1 MEKTTKRQSVS
12 GIGKWLKRLFVLFF
26 VLMLGVIA
34 SGYFFYLSFE
44 DELPDVETLREVRY
58 QIPLRVYSNDGKLIA
73 QFGDKR
79 RIPINIEGTPQQLI
93 HAVLAAE
100 DQRFFSHPGIDFQ
113 GLMRAGIELIRTG
126 KKLQGASTITM
137 QVIRNFFL
145 SPEKTY
151 TRKVK
156 EIILSLQIENKL
168 SKGEILEL
176 YLNKIFLGHRAYGFG
191 AAADVYYG
199 EPLSELSLAEIAMI
213 AGLPKAPSRF
223 NPITNPNRALE
234 RRNYVLGR
242 MLDLG
247 YILKEAYQL
256 AISHPVTASLH
267 KPTVEAESPY
277 MAEMVRNSMFDRYG
291 ENVYTKGYK
300 AYATIESRLQK
311 TAIGALRETLHEYD
325 ERHGYRGPENSI
337 ADLSDEESWRG
348 KLKKIPKIGDTFP
361 GIVTSIAQKTI
372 KVVLADS
379 KTIDVPWEGLKWAR
393 QYISE
398 NSRGPKPKSARDI
411 LKPGDLIR
419 LRIDE
424 NGKWKLAQVPRAEGA
439 IVSLDPK
446 NGAILALSGGFDFYQ
461 SKYNRATQAQRQPG
475 SGFKPILY
483 TTALE
488 HGFTL
493 ASIINDAPVV
503 FDTPGL
509 DEDWRPKNY
518 SGKFFGPTRLRVALM
533 KSRNLVSIRLLQ
545 EIGIDPLIKS
555 AKRFGFTRQQL
566 PHTLSL
572 ALGSGSATPL
582 QMARTFAVFANG
594 GFLIEPYFTDRI
606 ESDEDEQFYQAE
618 PITACVECTHAS
630 SAEADTDTA
639 PRIISPQ
646 IHYLVNSM
654 LKDVIRRG
662 TGRKALSLERTDIAG
677 KTGTT
682 NEQRDAWFNGYSPTL
697 VTISWVGFDNSK
709 PLGARETGGQA
720 ALPMWLRYMK
730 VALARIPEHPVTQPN
745 GLVTVRIDSDTGLL
759 ASGENEKAITEI
771 FRSENV
777 PVQMAPDSVEESVE
791 ATESEKIEIES
802 LF

>member
-1 MEKTTKRQSVS
+1 MEKTTKRKSVS

-26 VLMLGVIA
+26 VLALCAIA
-34 SGYFFYLSFE
+34 SLYFFYQSFE

-58 QIPLRVYSNDGKLIA
+58 QIPLRVYSKDGKLIA

-79 RIPINIEGTPQQLI
+79 RIPVNIDGTPQQLI

-113 GLMRAGIELIRTG
+113 GLLRAGIELLRTG
-126 KKLQGASTITM
+126 EKLQGASTITM

-151 TRKVK
+151 TRKIK

-168 SKGEILEL
+168 SKQEILEL

-199 EPLSELSLAEIAMI
+199 KPLQQLDLNEIAMI

-223 NPITNPNRALE
+223 NPITNPSRALE

-242 MLDLG
+242 MLHLN
-247 YILKEAYQL
+247 YISKAAYQL
-256 AISHPVTASLH
+256 AISQPVTASLH
-267 KPTVEAESPY
+267 KPTVEAEAPY
-277 MAEMVRNSMFDRYG
+277 ISEMVRNSMFERYG

-300 AYATIESRLQK
+300 AYATVESRLQK
-311 TAIGALRETLHEYD
+311 TAIEALRETLHEYD
-325 ERHGYRGPENSI
+325 ERHGYRGPENNI
-337 ADLSDEESWRG
+337 ADLSDQESWLG
-348 KLKKIPKIGDTFP
+348 KLKETPKIGDTFP
-361 GIVTSIAQKTI
+361 GVVTSVEQQTV

-379 KTIDVPWEGLKWAR
+379 KAIEIPWDGLKWAR
-393 QYISE
+393 RY
-398 NSRGPKPKSARDI
+398 NSVNSQGPKPKSAGDI
-411 LKPGDLIR
+411 VKQGDLVR

-424 NGKWKLAQVPRAEGA
+424 NGNWKLAQIPQAEGA
-439 IVSLDPK
+439 IVSLNPK
-446 NGAILALSGGFDFYQ
+446 NGAILALTGGFDFYQ
-461 SKYNRATQAQRQPG
+461 SRYNRATQAKRQPG

-483 TTALE
+483 ATALE

-503 FDTPGL
+503 FDTPGQ

-555 AKRFGFTRQQL
+555 AKRFGFTRDQL

-582 QMARTFAVFANG
+582 QMARTFAVFANR
-594 GFLIEPYFTDRI
+594 GFLIEPYFVDRI
-606 ESDEDEQFYQAE
+606 ESDEDELLYQAK
-618 PITACVECTHAS
+618 PITVCNDCSHTPATG
-630 SAEADTDTA
+630 ADTDIA
-639 PRIISPQ
+639 PRIITPQ

-654 LKDVIRRG
+654 LRDVIRRG
-662 TGRKALSLERTDIAG
+662 TGRKARSLERTDIAG

-682 NEQRDAWFNGYSPTL
+682 NEQKDAWFNGYSSSL

-730 VALARIPEHPVTQPN
+730 VALARIPEQTVPQPN
-745 GLVTVRIDSDTGLL
+745 GLVTVRIDPDTGLL

-777 PVQMAPDSVEESVE
+777 PVQMAPDSIAESDGE
-791 ATESEKIEIES
+791 TESQKTEIES